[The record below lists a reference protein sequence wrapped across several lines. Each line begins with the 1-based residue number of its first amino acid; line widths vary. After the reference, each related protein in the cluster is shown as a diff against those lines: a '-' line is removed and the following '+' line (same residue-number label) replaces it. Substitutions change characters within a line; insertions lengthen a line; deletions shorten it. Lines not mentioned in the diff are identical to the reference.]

1 MTNLDISEAREGQA
15 ITRSVQPAGPIY
27 RLLFLVILIKPVS
40 NLVFAFG
47 LKTSPEAL
55 SVHPLAYL
63 QSMAEPVIAL
73 GIALQIVWLL
83 SRMALLSRADLS
95 FVLPATASGYA
106 ISALLGKLFL
116 AERISPKHWMGIALI
131 CLGSSFVSF
140 TRRSATTSTS
150 LTNKSFEGT

>member
-1 MTNLDISEAREGQA
+1 MI
-15 ITRSVQPAGPIY
+15 RSNQTAGPIY

-140 TRRSATTSTS
+140 TRRSATTTSTS

>member
-1 MTNLDISEAREGQA
+1 MIQDGHA
-15 ITRSVQPAGPIY
+15 AGPLY
-27 RLLFLVILIKPVS
+27 RLLFLVILIKPIS

-63 QSMAEPVIAL
+63 QSMAEPIIAL
-73 GIALQIVWLL
+73 GIALQMIWLL

-140 TRRSATTSTS
+140 TRRSATTGTS